1 MIDNYLLETT
11 RVVHQN
17 TNERNFHIFYQLLSN
32 KEARFKY
39 SLSDIDSY
47 NYVNH
52 SGCTVVPGVNDA
64 QEFEETRKSMEVI
77 GLSEEERESVFA
89 TIAAI
94 LHLGNV
100 KITPDSKD
108 LAEIKDKK
116 GNKFYT
122 TIL

>member
-17 TNERNFHIFYQLLSN
+17 TNERSFHIFYQLLSN
-32 KEARFKY
+32 KEARLKY
-39 SLSDIDSY
+39 HLEDIDSY

-64 QEFEETRKSMEVI
+64 KEFEETKKSMEVI
-77 GLSEEERESVFA
+77 GLSQEEQENVFA
-89 TIAAI
+89 TVAAI

-100 KITPDSKD
+100 KITSDSKD
-108 LAEIKDKK
+108 LAEITDKK
-116 GNKFYT
+116 GK
-122 TIL
+122 